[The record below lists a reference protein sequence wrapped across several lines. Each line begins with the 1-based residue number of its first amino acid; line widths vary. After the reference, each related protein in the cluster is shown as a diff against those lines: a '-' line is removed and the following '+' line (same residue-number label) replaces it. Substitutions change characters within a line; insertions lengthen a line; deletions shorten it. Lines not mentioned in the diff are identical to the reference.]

1 MITLVL
7 GGARSGKSSYAE
19 QKIIEQSPSDAMHY
33 IATAQGLDDEM
44 SRRIEHHKAHRD
56 KDWLVE
62 EIPLELAHRLVKAK
76 AGDWILVDCL
86 TLWLTNVIVNI
97 GDGVTPEE
105 ADHQIRNEV
114 EKLVLSLNTTQAN
127 IVLVSNEVGLG
138 VMPLGEITRRYV
150 DHAGWMNQAI
160 AKVADHVVFVAAGL
174 PIALKGEV

>member
-44 SRRIEHHKAHRD
+44 NRRIEHHKAHRD

-62 EIPLELAHRLVKAK
+62 EIPLEVARRLVTAN
-76 AGDWILVDCL
+76 AGDWLLVDCL

-97 GDGVTPEE
+97 GDSVTPMKAE
-105 ADHQIRNEV
+105 HQIRNEV
-114 EKLVLSLNTTQAN
+114 EELVLSLNTTQAN
-127 IVLVSNEVGLG
+127 VVLVSNEVGLG